1 MVQTRHRDPQRELE
15 VTDLQPLTVTRHEKC
30 IGCCRDGSLCGPDD
44 ASVMLKT
51 RRPFLRRKVNEMS
64 QNKFPEEQAGP
75 SEVPPETGFSR
86 PIDQKRAARRRI
98 LGAALGAPLIYTLPV
113 GAREANTSQGCEY
126 REDST
131 AVQESRP
138 EEDGKDWVEDPDVHN
153 GWITRSCLTSLEGLS
168 AEADS
173 IKRIV

>member
-113 GAREANTSQGCEY
+113 GAQGANTSQGCET
-126 REDST
+126 ENIFEGDE
-131 AVQESRP
+131 ADLPGGE
-138 EEDGKDWVEDPDVHN
+138 DWVEDPSGSN
-153 GWITRSCLTSLEGLS
+153 QWITQSCLTSLEGLS